1 MRDINTPHHRIF
13 LLFSGFNPRA
23 VLAIGRLFLD
33 LHIPFFIVAYGKHD
47 PIWKSELRSV
57 VRFSRI
63 SPLLDES
70 LMTSVA
76 SLLPADCRA
85 VICPTSEFLNL
96 FLLESREFLEEK
108 YELAMPDREIYERLT
123 HKAPFLQWMSAYEAF
138 KQPET
143 LENTPNA
150 SDIPFVA
157 KPFVNV
163 RHGKTLYPALVLNG
177 EDFDVFHANCDAGD
191 YFFQEYVEGQSI
203 YFCIYISADGESAG
217 FVQRNLCQQPG
228 GKSIIWAE
236 HAPGCYESES
246 RMLVQ
251 ALLDIKYT
259 GWVMIE
265 CIERE
270 GQLFAIEANPRLW
283 GPLQL
288 AIDVCPRMA
297 ELFIEDQVGIEVS
310 ISPGKYSEFFWLDG
324 FKSSSSDAS
333 EFRWYV
339 QPPKN
344 LASFLDNK
352 KHLDVEY
359 RCG

>member
-33 LHIPFFIVAYGKHD
+33 LQVPFFIVASGKHD
-47 PIWKSELRSV
+47 PIWKSELRDA

-63 SPLLDES
+63 GPELDEP
-70 LMTSVA
+70 LMRSVA
-76 SLLPADCRA
+76 RLLPEDCQG
-85 VICPTSEFLNL
+85 VICPTSEYLNL
-96 FLLESREFLEEK
+96 YLLESRDYLHEQFI
-108 YELAMPDREIYERLT
+108 LAMPDREIYERLT
-123 HKAPFLQWMSAYEAF
+123 HKARFLEWASGSETF
-138 KQPET
+138 CRPEN
-143 LENTPNA
+143 LEHMPDA

-163 RHGKTLYPALVLNG
+163 RHGKTLYPVLVLND
-177 EDFDVFHANCDAGD
+177 EDFEAFHANFDTSE
-191 YFFQEYVEGQSI
+191 YFFQEYIEGQSI
-203 YFCIYISADGESAG
+203 YFCIYISANGESAN
-217 FVQRNLCQQPG
+217 FVQRNLCQQPD
-228 GKSIIWAE
+228 GKSIVWAE
-236 HAPGCYESES
+236 HAPGCYGPES

-297 ELFIEDQVGIEVS
+297 ELFIEDEIGIEVA
-310 ISPGKYSEFFWLDG
+310 ISAGKYSEYLWLDG
-324 FKSSSSDAS
+324 FRSCSRSAS

-339 QPPKN
+339 PPPKN
-344 LASFLDNK
+344 LASFLENK
-352 KHLDVEY
+352 KLLDVEY